1 MIVGDSRRPV
11 RVSLVGIGKMG
22 ISHLAIARA
31 LGGVDVVGVCDA
43 ADYLRELLG
52 KYTGLRMFS
61 DVRRMLEESAPDAVI
76 IATPTGSHA
85 ALVRQALER
94 GIHVFCEKPL
104 TLTSAES
111 AELAELAER
120 RDLVAQVGYHNRFV
134 ATFREAKRLLDA
146 GAIGRIS
153 HALAEAYGPVVLR
166 AKGSTWRSKRSTGG
180 GCLYDYA
187 AHPIDLATWFLGAP
201 ERVRGSVL
209 TSVFSADTDDE
220 VASTLVHTGGAVTQV
235 SVSWSDESF
244 RKMSTMMTINGS
256 AGRIYVD
263 RQELRVYLREPAAAL
278 PEYRVGWNIRYITE
292 LTPPTPFYLRGEEYT
307 AQLEA
312 FIAAVRAGD
321 GRARENSFAS
331 AAATDAVLSAIM
343 VDAVDV
349 GGGGVVIGEPEP
361 VAAPAVG
368 GRGRR
373 WWAR

>member
-1 MIVGDSRRPV
+1 
-11 RVSLVGIGKMG
+11 VSLVGIGKMG

-31 LGGVDVVGVCDA
+31 LDGVDVVGVCDA
-43 ADYLRELLG
+43 ADYLRSLLG

-61 DVRRMLEESAPDAVI
+61 DVERMLEESAPDAVI

-104 TLTSAES
+104 TLTPAES

-120 RDLVAQVGYHNRFV
+120 RGLIAQVGYHNRFV

-146 GAIGRIS
+146 GAIGRVS

-166 AKGSTWRSKRSTGG
+166 AKGNTWRSKRSSGG

-187 AHPIDLATWFLGAP
+187 AHPIDLASWFLGAP

-209 TSVFSADTDDE
+209 TSVFSADTDDG
-220 VASTLVHTGGAVTQV
+220 VAATIIHAGGAITQV
-235 SVSWSDESF
+235 SVDWSDESF
-244 RKMSTMMTINGS
+244 RKMSTMMTISGS
-256 AGRIYVD
+256 AGRIYAD
-263 RQELRVYLREPAAAL
+263 RQELRVYLREPVAAL

-312 FIAAVRAGD
+312 FVAAVRSGH
-321 GRARENSFAS
+321 GQTPENSFAS
-331 AAATDAVLSAIM
+331 AAVNDSVLSAIM
-343 VDAVDV
+343 ADAAEAS
-349 GGGGVVIGEPEP
+349 GGGVAIGGSEP
-361 VAAPAVG
+361 VVAPASS